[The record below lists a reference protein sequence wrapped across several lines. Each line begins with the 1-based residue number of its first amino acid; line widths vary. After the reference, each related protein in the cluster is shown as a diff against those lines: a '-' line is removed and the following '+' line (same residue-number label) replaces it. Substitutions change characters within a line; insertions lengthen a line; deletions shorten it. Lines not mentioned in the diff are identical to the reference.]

1 MPIPLQV
8 DSYFNFQNS
17 HTQANRHHTATKKPS
32 QTFHPTP
39 VFSAI
44 LSILRM
50 VPFNLTLVLSKLSF
64 ILSASAEESRISSP
78 MATVSCLSWLTLEE
92 RMLVF
97 SFSFCDSRD
106 SRTEWEYWPLRW
118 RRCQRLNA
126 AVELPC
132 YLQRRFHSTRDAKS
146 SESTYLELGVAGL
159 KPPLPVWAP
168 PSMYGFAAD
177 CPPYP

>member
-1 MPIPLQV
+1 LLSYRYAILALASNAELEAEMSIFSSSLQ
-8 DSYFNFQNS
+8 NN
-17 HTQANRHHTATKKPS
+17 HNQAKRHQTATKKPS

-78 MATVSCLSWLTLEE
+78 MAMVSCLSWLTLEE
-92 RMLVF
+92 STLVF

-106 SRTEWEYWPLRW
+106 SRTEWEYWPLQDKS
-118 RRCQRLNA
+118 CQFLWFPTSCVMRA
-126 AVELPC
+126 C
-132 YLQRRFHSTRDAKS
+132 WS
-146 SESTYLELGVAGL
+146 
-159 KPPLPVWAP
+159 
-168 PSMYGFAAD
+168 
-177 CPPYP
+177 